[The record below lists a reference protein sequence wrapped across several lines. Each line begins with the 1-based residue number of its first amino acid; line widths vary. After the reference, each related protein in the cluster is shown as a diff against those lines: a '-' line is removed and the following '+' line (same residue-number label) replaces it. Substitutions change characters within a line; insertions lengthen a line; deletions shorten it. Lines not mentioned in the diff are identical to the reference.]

1 MIVLCED
8 LFFLYI
14 KLKIFSGKVINKNL
28 PVDKVVDKIKR
39 KKGNKK
45 TSKYS

>member
-14 KLKIFSGKVINKNL
+14 KLKIFSGKVINKNS

>member
-1 MIVLCED
+1 MILLCED

-28 PVDKVVDKIKR
+28 PVDKDVDKIKR
-39 KKGNKK
+39 KKGIKK
-45 TSKYS
+45 